1 MIKKKWIRQPQTVL
15 PIAIPEIIVS
25 TVPAELIQSNGEA
38 DFSPIKGTGLLYMTN
53 TNNDVFMNIAD
64 QQYYVLLSG
73 RWYKSA
79 SLKGP
84 WTYTP
89 SNKLPDDFAKIPDDS
104 EKARCIIECGW
115 YIPGAGCC
123 NGCTNSANGQSG

>member
-1 MIKKKWIRQPQTVL
+1 MIKKIWIRPPQTVRL
-15 PIAIPEIIVS
+15 TAIPEIIVS

-38 DFSPIKGTGLLYMTN
+38 DFSPVKGTGLLYMTN

-89 SNKLPDDFAKIPDDS
+89 SNNLPGDFAKIPDDS
-104 EKARCIIECGW
+104 EKASVLSSVAGTR
-115 YIPGAGCC
+115 PGAGC
-123 NGCTNSANGQSG
+123 T